1 MMELTINGQV
11 YQFNFGMGFLRE
23 ANKTIIETNNTGVKR
38 NADASYM
45 IAGLYDGNTE
55 DLVSILD
62 LANKG
67 QDPRV
72 TKQQL
77 DNYIDDPNTE
87 VDELF
92 ERTLDF
98 LRKANATRKTVKKLE
113 ERIEEAKA
121 NRN

>member
-23 ANKTIIETNNTGVKR
+23 ANKTIIETNNAGAKR
-38 NADASYM
+38 NAGASYM

-55 DLVSILD
+55 DLVNILD